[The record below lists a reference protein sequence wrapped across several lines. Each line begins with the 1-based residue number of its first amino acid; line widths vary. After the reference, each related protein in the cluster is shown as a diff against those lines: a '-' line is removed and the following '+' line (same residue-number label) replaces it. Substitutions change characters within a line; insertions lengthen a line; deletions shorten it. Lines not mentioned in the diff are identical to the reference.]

1 MVDIKSA
8 GGYLISKLFS
18 GSSVFVLL
26 PCGAQVQQ
34 LSAQIQILQQKVKV
48 KNCQES
54 VKKLLIQ
61 IKNIFYRASTLDF
74 LIDVQ
79 FKINKYF
86 DEIQILR

>member
-1 MVDIKSA
+1 MLCTMVDIKSA

-61 IKNIFYRASTLDF
+61 IKNIFYLGKHFRLLNRCT
-74 LIDVQ
+74 I
-79 FKINKYF
+79 
-86 DEIQILR
+86 

>member
-8 GGYLISKLFS
+8 GGYLMSKLFS

-34 LSAQIQILQQKVKV
+34 FSAQIQIFYLQQKVKV

-61 IKNIFYRASTLDF
+61 IKNIFYLGKHFRLLNICS
-74 LIDVQ
+74 I
-79 FKINKYF
+79 
-86 DEIQILR
+86 